1 MKALTVRQPWAS
13 LIVHGPKH
21 IETRSKP
28 TKIRG
33 RIGIIA
39 GKSPAG
45 IRGLPGDCEGNT
57 EGDWQYG
64 YLGPYQAGYC
74 YRSADEG
81 DRGDTFLALAD
92 GMSPVIWDPKDIYE
106 AMPLGALIGT
116 VELYDC
122 VPIWDGLTEME
133 DYEDVGFRI
142 VAEPPYGAWMYAGPD
157 DRVGTD
163 VANQIPYGD
172 FATGRWAWLLRDPQP
187 LAEPIPMRG
196 AQHWQEVEL

>member
-13 LIVHGPKH
+13 LIVHGPKW
-21 IETRSKP
+21 IKTRSTP

-39 GKSPAG
+39 GLHRPNPGYYGAFGVGVGSTG
-45 IRGLPGDCEGNT
+45 ITLHNFNGA
-57 EGDWQYG
+57 
-64 YLGPYQAGYC
+64 YLRHGP
-74 YRSADEG
+74 
-81 DRGDTFLALAD
+81 F
-92 GMSPVIWDPKDIYE
+92 
-106 AMPLGALIGT
+106 GALIGT

-122 VPIWDGLTEME
+122 VPICDGLTEME

-163 VANQIPYGD
+163 VANQLPYGE
-172 FATGRWAWLLRDPQP
+172 FYPGRWAWLLRDPQP

-196 AQHWQEVEL
+196 AQHWQEVDV

>member
-39 GKSPAG
+39 GKHRPTSFWLNEWADDGGLSKAPA
-45 IRGLPGDCEGNT
+45 PWNAYAGDLDRWFDAMESNDGN
-57 EGDWQYG
+57 GQWRYD
-64 YLGPYQAGYC
+64 
-74 YRSADEG
+74 YRWS
-81 DRGDTFLALAD
+81 RF
-92 GMSPVIWDPKDIYE
+92 PF
-106 AMPLGALIGT
+106 GALLGT

-122 VPIWDGLTEME
+122 VPIVDGPFAPSRRIQPHCAGRGLELAEADVRTECDAFSPGE
-133 DYEDVGFRI
+133 TLDVTDQL
-142 VAEPPYGAWMYAGPD
+142 PYGEFYP
-157 DRVGTD
+157 
-163 VANQIPYGD
+163 
-172 FATGRWAWLLRDPQP
+172 GRWAWLLRDPQP
-187 LAEPIPMRG
+187 LAEPIGMRG